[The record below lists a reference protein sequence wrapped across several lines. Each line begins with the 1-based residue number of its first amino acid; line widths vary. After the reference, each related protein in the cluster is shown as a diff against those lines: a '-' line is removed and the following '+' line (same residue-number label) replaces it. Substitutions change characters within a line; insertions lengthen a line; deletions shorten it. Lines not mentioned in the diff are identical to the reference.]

1 MQLSVHGLF
10 CLQFIQMP
18 VVTALLLLAKKN
30 PADLVLGAISFEP
43 RRGVLERRGQETQTN
58 FIIEM

>member
-1 MQLSVHGLF
+1 
-10 CLQFIQMP
+10 MP
-18 VVTALLLLAKKN
+18 VVTALLWLAKKS

-43 RRGVLERRGQETQTN
+43 RRGVLERRGQETQMN